1 MAQSDVEAVRWYK
14 EAADQGDADAQFNL
28 GNMFDIGR
36 GVAQSNMEAVRWW
49 KKAADQGHADAQSK
63 LGILEDI

>member
-1 MAQSDVEAVRWYK
+1 
-14 EAADQGDADAQFNL
+14 
-28 GNMFDIGR
+28 MFDIGR
-36 GVAQSNMEAVRWW
+36 GVAQSNMGAVRWW